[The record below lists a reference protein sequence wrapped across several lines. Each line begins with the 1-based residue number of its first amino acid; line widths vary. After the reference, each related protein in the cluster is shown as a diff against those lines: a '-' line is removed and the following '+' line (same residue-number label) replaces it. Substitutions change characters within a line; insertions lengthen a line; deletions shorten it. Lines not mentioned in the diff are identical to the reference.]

1 MSYSSAPTLEPPP
14 LETVQTA
21 AHWLDLARFYFHQRH
36 YHSALSAAK
45 QAIYR
50 APEDAEAW
58 HLAAVILQ
66 QVNRH
71 QPALKAYVRALEL
84 APEDYVI
91 RYNQAQL
98 LETLGHRASALAD
111 YKRIL
116 QAHPTYQDVRRRV
129 AVLKAQ
135 LWENRASV
143 LEDYEKRLH
152 KVRHRPVES
161 FRPPDALR
169 LPDFSDYAAQYDNT
183 SPESALN

>member
-1 MSYSSAPTLEPPP
+1 MSPSAASTLDPLDQAVPP
-14 LETVQTA
+14 LEPVQTA
-21 AHWLDLARFYFHQRH
+21 AHWLDLARYYFHQRR

-45 QAIYR
+45 QAIHR
-50 APEDAEAW
+50 TPADAEAW
-58 HLAAVILQ
+58 HLAAVVLQ

-71 QPALKAYVRALEL
+71 QPALKAYAQALEL

-116 QAHPTYQDVRRRV
+116 QSHPTYQDVQRRV
-129 AVLKAQ
+129 TALKSQ

-143 LEDYEKRLH
+143 LQDYEQRFQ
-152 KVRHRPVES
+152 KVRQSPR
-161 FRPPDALR
+161 RR
-169 LPDFSDYAAQYDNT
+169 LPDFARYDADAKQAIYAH
-183 SPESALN
+183 SR